1 MKERC
6 HDCGR
11 IVGYDRGMWTSWG
24 GKYPGG
30 GIFLCN
36 RCMRRREKEE
46 AQVKLEKYEEIA
58 EWAKSLSSVQER
70 ENKAIVQA
78 LRDLCKVDG
87 WYRLMDITHSFNKQT
102 GWDYDVRV
110 ISKILSRLGF
120 RDRRRMGGGYT
131 NVWISLAILEKI
143 SRRLLNLLSY

>member
-36 RCMRRREKEE
+36 RCMRRREKE
-46 AQVKLEKYEEIA
+46 AARAKLKKFKQIA
-58 EWAKSLSSVQER
+58 EWAKSIPSVEER
-70 ENKAIVQA
+70 ERTGIVQV
-78 LRDLCKVDG
+78 LKELCKVNG
-87 WYRLMDITHSFNKQT
+87 WYRLVNITRAFNKQT

-143 SRRLLNLLSY
+143 SKGVTQSS